1 MPASRRAG
9 GISKRCECRGPD
21 GKRLGSNCPQL
32 LKRSH
37 GKHRVSQELPEDA
50 DGHRRR
56 FQRTG
61 YTDAKDAQKDLDRI
75 RAILDLPGD
84 DEDGLRRVGD
94 LLAELQKTR
103 APIPEPTEVSRK
115 LGVGVPLDGK
125 MTVGDWLD
133 TWVESKKTKVK
144 TTTGYRSHIRVHL
157 KPGVGH
163 YRLDRFN
170 VGHAQEFFDRI
181 DEENEVIAAENAAR
195 REQEARCKWG
205 KNSRPPAAESA
216 RLAAEREK
224 LEAMPP
230 YRLITGPA
238 TKQRIR
244 ATLRTALNAAI
255 KRQLITFNPAAHV
268 ELESGKR
275 PKAMLWTDQHVEHW
289 RKTLEKPSPV
299 MVWTP
304 IQIGAFLDAAEESR
318 LYAFFHLIAFR
329 GLRRGEGVGQDWVHV
344 DLDGQ
349 AITIAKE
356 IIVDGWTPFEDDPKT
371 DGSAATIGLDS
382 VNVAVLREHRKR
394 QLGEREKWNR
404 YAAEERAKG
413 KDVADWTDTGKV
425 FVEEDGTWL
434 HPEKVS
440 DEFRRICRRADLPP
454 INLRDLRHCAA
465 TLIHAGGGDL
475 HAIKETLRHSTIKLA
490 SDTYTSLLREVDL
503 EIAEKAAAL
512 VPRARRPQSEAPS
525 PDAVLVTG
533 PAAQQPASAVM
544 DGSTVDAAAD
554 I

>member
-1 MPASRRAG
+1 MPTSRRAG
-9 GISKRCECRGPD
+9 GISKRCECRSPD
-21 GKRLGSNCPQL
+21 GKLLGKTCPQL
-32 LKRSH
+32 SKKNH
-37 GKHRVSQELPEDA
+37 GAVQLRQELPLDA
-50 DGHRRR
+50 DGKRRPFR
-56 FQRTG
+56 RTG
-61 YTDAKDAQKDLDRI
+61 YAKVTDAQADLTKLQ
-75 RAILDLPGD
+75 AILDLAGD
-84 DEDGLRRVGD
+84 DEDAARRVGD
-94 LLAELQKTR
+94 LLQNVMR
-103 APIPEPTEVSRK
+103 DRSPIPEAVEVSRRI
-115 LGVGVPLDGK
+115 GVGVPLDGA
-125 MTVGDWLD
+125 MTVGEWLD
-133 TWVESKKTKVK
+133 TWVASKKAKVK
-144 TTTGYRSHIRVHL
+144 TTNGYRSHLRVHL
-157 KPGVGH
+157 KPGLGH
-163 YRLDRFN
+163 YRLDRLN
-170 VGHAQEFFDRI
+170 VGHVQEFFDRI
-181 DEENEVIAAENAAR
+181 DEQNEVVAAENAAR
-195 REQEARCKWG
+195 REQEARAKWG
-205 KNSRPPAAESA
+205 KNSRPPAAESK

-275 PKAMLWTDQHVEHW
+275 PKAMLWADQHVEHW
-289 RKTLEKPSPV
+289 RKTGVKPSPV

-304 IQIGAFLDAAEESR
+304 VQIGAFLDAAEESR

-356 IIVDGWTPFEDDPKT
+356 IVVDGWVPFEDDPKT

-382 VNVAVLREHRKR
+382 VNVAVLRAHRER
-394 QLGEREKWNR
+394 QAEDREAWNR
-404 YAAEERAKG
+404 HAAEERAKG

-425 FVEEDGTWL
+425 FADEDGTWL

-440 DEFRRICRRADLPP
+440 DEFRRVCRRADLPP

-512 VPRARRPQSEAPS
+512 VPRARKPREETAVAEA
-525 PDAVLVTG
+525 
-533 PAAQQPASAVM
+533 
-544 DGSTVDAAAD
+544 
-554 I
+554 